1 MRITICEDKLELG
14 TQAAILGRH
23 HIKSTILKKGRANVA
38 FVTGSSQIETLK
50 ALRSLDIDWSHVN
63 AFLLDEFIGLED
75 GHKASSETFLK
86 ENFLNYIPQ
95 IGSFH
100 PISRSKDYE
109 KTLQKMNELMKEY
122 PIDVAFICIGENG
135 HLAFNDPPADLDAT
149 DPYIVV
155 ELEKRSKRQQ
165 VSEGWFDSI
174 DEVPEKAITM
184 SINEILSSRVIIC
197 ACPDQRKAKAV
208 ASCIFDD
215 ITPSSPCSSIRRR
228 TECTI
233 FLDRQSSRLVFSDG
247 RTL

>member
-1 MRITICEDKLELG
+1 MRITICENKLELG
-14 TQAAILGRH
+14 YQAAILGRH
-23 HIKSTILKKGRANVA
+23 HIKSTILKKGAANIA
-38 FVTGSSQIETLK
+38 FVTGTSQLEMLK
-50 ALRSLDIDWSHVN
+50 SLRALDIDWSKVN
-63 AFLLDEFIGLED
+63 VFLLDEFIGIPD

-86 ENFLNYIPQ
+86 ENFLAYLPT

-100 PISRSKDYE
+100 PISRDPDYR
-109 KTLQKMNELMKEY
+109 KTLKEMNALMKDY

-135 HLAFNDPPADLDAT
+135 HLAFNDPPADFDAT

-155 ELEKRSKRQQ
+155 DLEKRSKRQQ
-165 VSEGWFDSI
+165 VSEGWFSSI

-184 SINEILSSRVIIC
+184 SVHEILSSRIIVC

-215 ITPSSPCSSIRRR
+215 ITPASPCSSIRRR

-233 FLDRQSSRLVFSDG
+233 FLDRQSSRLVFGDG
-247 RTL
+247 REI